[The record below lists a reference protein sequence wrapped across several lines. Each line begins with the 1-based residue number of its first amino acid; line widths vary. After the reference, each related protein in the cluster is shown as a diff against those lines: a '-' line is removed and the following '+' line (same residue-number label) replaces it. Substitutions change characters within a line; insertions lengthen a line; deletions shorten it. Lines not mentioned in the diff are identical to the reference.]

1 MKKFFSILILTLVF
15 ITSVNA
21 QTVEDT
27 KFFDNASITLKGG
40 VTTPLYEPVNH
51 FRGTYGL
58 EVQKKLTPVFGLGLE
73 GEWTANTWEWPK
85 SNFGF
90 NSQPLNWHYRVD
102 YQYIGTFATTNLNNL
117 FVGYKGTPRDF
128 EVETVLGVGWG
139 HIYTSNNQYDRNYVT
154 TKVGLNLNYNFGP
167 DKEFTISLKPSV
179 LWNLTSSHHSY
190 ASYNINK
197 AMLQLQVGL
206 TYHFEGPTTRHF
218 KICNKKYTESQMQ
231 RVVNESNNRINVLR
245 AQMSENERVYN
256 ENLEALNNKNEELT
270 QLLNE
275 CVNRE
280 DIETPYIP
288 MPVQFKKRSAELV
301 NADVILQDWFE
312 MIQEDGGNYVIAGY
326 ASEEG
331 TDEFNMELSRKRAE
345 NVMNRLIE
353 MGVNPENL
361 KAEGRGKTTE
371 FGKALELNRVVI
383 VE

>member
-1 MKKFFSILILTLVF
+1 MKKFFSILAIMMMF

-27 KFFDNASITLKGG
+27 KFFDNVSITVKGG
-40 VTTPLYEPVNH
+40 ATTPLNSPVDH
-51 FRGTYGL
+51 FRGIFGL
-58 EVQKKLTPVFGLGLE
+58 EIQKKLTPVFGFGVE
-73 GEWTANTWEWPK
+73 GEWAVNTWEWPC
-85 SNFGF
+85 SDFDF
-90 NSQPLNWHYRVD
+90 NYQPLNWHTKID
-102 YQYIGTFATTNLNNL
+102 YQYVGVFATTNINNL
-117 FVGYKGTPRDF
+117 FVGYRGTPRDF
-128 EVETVLGVGWG
+128 EVETVLGIGWS
-139 HIYTSNNQYDRNYVT
+139 HNYAGCYQHDKNYIA
-154 TKVGLNLNYNFGP
+154 TKAGLNLNYNFGI
-167 DKEFTISLKPSV
+167 DKDFTISLKPAV
-179 LWNLTSSHHSY
+179 VWNLAPSQHSNVCF
-190 ASYNINK
+190 NINK
-197 AMLQLQVGL
+197 ATLQLQVGL

-231 RVVNESNNRINVLR
+231 RVVNESNDRINALR
-245 AQMSENERVYN
+245 AQLDENERMYN

-270 QLLNE
+270 RMLNE
-275 CVNRE
+275 CMSKE
-280 DIETPYIP
+280 ETEVPYTP

-301 NADVILQDWFE
+301 NVDVILQDWFE

-331 TDEFNMELSRKRAE
+331 TDEFNMELSRRRAE

-353 MGVNPENL
+353 MGVNPEIL